1 MECIRHFLT
10 LYRHFLTLHR
20 VSKCAT
26 RHATRVARREAEIE
40 ALKKALCVLDEE
52 DGEIPECA
60 GKSGHREESS
70 GKAEKDHRVS
80 KTLLDTKWSV

>member
-26 RHATRVARREAEIE
+26 RLATRVARREAEIE

-60 GKSGHREESS
+60 GKSGWEGAASIYVLTLY
-70 GKAEKDHRVS
+70 KVY
-80 KTLLDTKWSV
+80 KTLFDTM